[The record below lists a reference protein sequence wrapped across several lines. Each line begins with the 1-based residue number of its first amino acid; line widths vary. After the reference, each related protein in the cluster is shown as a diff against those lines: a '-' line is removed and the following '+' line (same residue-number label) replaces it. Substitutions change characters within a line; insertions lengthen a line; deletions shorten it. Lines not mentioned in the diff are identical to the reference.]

1 MLVEN
6 GATVTLN
13 NCTISDNAA
22 EKASCVGKGGGI
34 YVENGA
40 TVTLNNCR
48 ISGNT
53 PDNIYGPTTTTLR
66 GESSPAVIILEN
78 STICGTGEH
87 IKGVL
92 IEHRGENHISDC
104 VDEGDLNG
112 DGDVDAEDLDA
123 LHDELGICKGDVNHD
138 GVVDGKDLGSVLA
151 VWGLSCDG

>member
-1 MLVEN
+1 MREN
-6 GATVTLN
+6 
-13 NCTISDNAA
+13 
-22 EKASCVGKGGGI
+22 GGGI

-40 TVTLNNCR
+40 TVTAQQLQGLGEHTR
-48 ISGNT
+48 QHLRT
-53 PDNIYGPTTTTLR
+53 DQTTTLR
-66 GESSPAVIILEN
+66 GESSPTVIILEN

-112 DGDVDAEDLDA
+112 DGDVDAEDLEA

-151 VWGLSCDG
+151 VWGLSCDA